1 MKLAARL
8 HELWAYRE
16 LTYNLVVRD
25 LKVRYKNS
33 ALGVLWSLLNPLLMM
48 LVFTFVFG
56 VVYAN
61 NPKPAYPAFI
71 LSGILAWN
79 LFSTSVNGATKS
91 IVSNAHLIKKVYFPR
106 EILPLAEVLAN
117 LVHYL
122 LGLPVYFALALA
134 LGVTPTRWV
143 LFLPAVILVQLCFTL
158 GISFVLATVNV
169 FYRDTQIVMEVIM
182 QAWFFMTPIF
192 YSIDQVLP
200 QGIQRGDLV
209 LSAYDAQRLMRI
221 INPMASIVASYRD
234 VLYRGYQPG
243 IDFFMRTAVTA
254 LLFLVVGYL
263 IFQRYSY
270 TFGEEI

>member
-1 MKLAARL
+1 M
-8 HELWAYRE
+8 
-16 LTYNLVVRD
+16 
-25 LKVRYKNS
+25 
-33 ALGVLWSLLNPLLMM
+33 
-48 LVFTFVFG
+48 
-56 VVYAN
+56 VYAN

-71 LSGILAWN
+71 LSGVLAWN
-79 LFSTSVNGATKS
+79 LFSTSVTGATKS
-91 IVSNAHLIKKVYFPR
+91 IVGNAHLIKKVYFPR
-106 EILPLAEVLAN
+106 EILPLAEVMAN

-134 LGVTPTRWV
+134 LGVTLTPWV
-143 LFLPAVILVQLCFTL
+143 LFLPVVILVQFCFTL

-169 FYRDTQIVMEVIM
+169 FYRDTQIVMQVIM

-200 QGIQRGDLV
+200 QGIQRGGLV

-243 IDFFMRTAVTA
+243 IDFFLRTAATA

-263 IFQRYSY
+263 IFHRYSY